1 MPFGISTNE
10 KDFWNVKELAYQ
22 HVHMFWSMII
32 TLLFFKATGEI
43 TVVLFTG
50 LLLGLM
56 MESYQAVIKLTKD
69 KPEGSKLDAVRDII
83 FWWIGGLIAY
93 PVIIFF

>member
-1 MPFGISTNE
+1 MPFGIPSE
-10 KDFWNVKELAYQ
+10 GFWSKKELAYQ

>member
-1 MPFGISTNE
+1 
-10 KDFWNVKELAYQ
+10 
-22 HVHMFWSMII
+22 MII
-32 TLLFFKATGEI
+32 TLLIFKATGEI